1 MKFDIMFGPE
11 DAQKVEVNSNKVTLG
26 RGVQNDIP
34 IGYAGMVSQ
43 RHAVIVREG
52 ENYFVIDTGN
62 DGKGSTNGTLI
73 ISKDGVEIEIW
84 KKNDG
89 PPFPGDKVP
98 IRPGDIIILG
108 RSIWLKFLGA

>member
-1 MKFDIMFGPE
+1 MRFEVMFGPE
-11 DAQKVEVNSNKVTLG
+11 DAQKVEINRDRVTLG
-26 RGVQNDIP
+26 RGAQNDIP

-43 RHAVIVREG
+43 RHAVIDHVK

-73 ISKDGVEIEIW
+73 IATDGTETEIW
-84 KKNDG
+84 KKNDS
-89 PPFPGDKVP
+89 PPIPGDKVAVS
-98 IRPGDIIILG
+98 PGDIIVLG